1 MTEAQRLVHIVDDDD
16 AVRRSAGFMLR
27 TSNFLVKTYASGI
40 DLLSVRNLPKGCVL
54 LDIRMPEMDGLE
66 VQAELRRRGLLLPVI
81 IMTGHGEIGLAV
93 QAMKAGAVDFIE
105 KPFEKAVLIGALDE
119 GFARLEQAG
128 RGQAR
133 AEAAEIK
140 LKVLTT
146 REREVL
152 EGLARGFPNKTIA
165 YDLGISA
172 RTVEIHRAN
181 VMTKL
186 GVPSLAE
193 ALRVAFAAGLG
204 AAGRRPLGEGLD

>member
-1 MTEAQRLVHIVDDDD
+1 MTEAQRLVHIVDDDE

-27 TSNFLVKTYASGI
+27 TSNFLVKTYASGT
-40 DLLSVRNLPKGCVL
+40 DLLSVKNLPKGCVL

-66 VQAELRRRGLLLPVI
+66 VQAELHRRGLLHPVI

-93 QAMKAGAVDFIE
+93 QAMKAGAIDFIE

-119 GFARLEQAG
+119 GFARLEHAG
-128 RGQAR
+128 SAKAR
-133 AEAAEIK
+133 AEAAETK
-140 LKVLTT
+140 LNVLTP

-152 EGLARGFPNKTIA
+152 QGLARGFPNKTIA

-172 RTVEIHRAN
+172 RTVEVHRAN
-181 VMTKL
+181 VMIKL
-186 GVPSLAE
+186 GAPSLAE

-204 AAGRRPLGEGLD
+204 VTPDR

>member
-1 MTEAQRLVHIVDDDD
+1 MTEAQRLVHLVDDDE
-16 AVRRSAGFMLR
+16 AVRRSASFMLR
-27 TSNFLVKTYASGI
+27 TSNFVVKTYASGT
-40 DLLSVRNLPKGCVL
+40 DLLSVKNLPKGCVL

-105 KPFEKAVLIGALDE
+105 KPFEKAVLIGALEE
-119 GFARLEQAG
+119 GFAKLEHAG
-128 RGQAR
+128 SVKAR
-133 AEAAEIK
+133 AEAAETK
-140 LKVLTT
+140 LNVLTP

-152 EGLARGFPNKTIA
+152 QGLARGFPNKTIA

-172 RTVEIHRAN
+172 RTVEVHRAN

-186 GVPSLAE
+186 GAPSLAE

-204 AAGRRPLGEGLD
+204 VASDR